1 MRHTNHALTFLR
13 QHYRAVLKHAYAL
26 GIATVIVLSLGSATA
41 NTETASTKVTD
52 QQTAD
57 ALLNNWKSE
66 YQIQIDSKHVDFQ
79 SGVNIT
85 IASKDNFIKA
95 TQDIT
100 GRLSSPNS
108 SIELNGENA
117 SFEIGSFSSL
127 KLDQFTLTKG
137 TLTIDNG
144 TLDADLN
151 MNGGTFIGSLQGLCL
166 GRLYDTKRKITFT
179 HGGNFITSDFNPPI
193 YMENSLYITVATT
206 SDQGSSRISIQPG
219 ATVTLPKGNISLGS
233 DLTVTGGTLNIGNNV
248 KLTATS
254 DAGAL
259 NIGST
264 DSAGTLQV
272 DSAKLSNF
280 ISPST
285 GPSGHINLVSGSS
298 LQVNGD
304 TAVDLGKGVTFDS
317 SDITVSGSNFIASQ
331 SIKGSATTITAK
343 KLSFHYNDG
352 KTSELQS
359 ITVSDGLDFTGSS
372 QLKVNSLSS
381 TGLIKGS
388 DATINAKTIDLYH
401 DSEAS
406 ELQSI
411 TVSDV
416 LNLSGSTQLKVD
428 SLNATGAIKGASAT
442 IEAGK
447 LDLNYSGDS
456 EINTLKIS
464 KDLSLNGGA
473 KLKVNSLSVDST
485 GTGSQNSAAILVGAA
500 ANTATTTTTTTAI
513 MRTAAVNATPRA
525 TGSYAELSVENLD
538 LADKSLVAS
547 ADPSAPASIVAIN
560 NISSNSSTRTG
571 SISTFTTTNA
581 LPRANTPI
589 ELNDSDLVA
598 LQNSIIGVGVAD
610 VASLRS
616 VFSTTD
622 LTYFGT
628 NGELD
633 NTDNVKSI
641 LYLAQPVSLGA
652 DGYLISDSTATQ
664 DNKALRDK
672 VGTNNV
678 YIGENSAV
686 AVHLSAANDQNQ
698 AAIHIDKE
706 NASAKGG
713 GQNSKIV
720 IVGGATAQDLQNL
733 NLFSDK
739 NASDNSMAVKVA
751 ADGHDILV
759 TTLSGRF
766 SKVLKAGQSY
776 STVTLEKVGGSGGSQ
791 GGGTGSNPGSG
802 GDGSTVLPP
811 ETSKPTHDATED
823 YIDDSVP
830 NGEYNPVL
838 DYTVLFDGSESTAET
853 VARLGP
859 YGGIAHSALAAS
871 NATYSSI
878 ATRMGLGAMRLDEEH
893 LASNANGAVLWLNP
907 LYRSSSSDDF
917 ANEGQG
923 YGVDVDLYGV
933 ALGADVALNQSWR
946 IGALFNVGSGSVD
959 GSGAGAAVDNDF
971 DYYSLGAYTAF
982 TSGPLT
988 LVGDVSYTAV
998 SNDVSATTQAS
1009 SIGKVGADIDSSSF
1023 SLGLTSKFDW
1033 DLGRITLS
1041 PHVGMRYTH
1050 LAVDDYDV
1058 TGHETYA
1065 SFAAQSMDVFSVPVG
1080 VMLATDIAAGD
1091 WQVQPALDLTITP
1104 HLGDNELKGDVIWA
1118 GISNHVYPTVTEV
1131 LDDVTYGATLGIAA
1145 SNGAL
1150 SFGLSLNYTGSSNT
1164 DELGLQA
1171 HARLA
1176 F

>member
-1 MRHTNHALTFLR
+1 MKHTKHALTYLR
-13 QHYRAVLKHAYAL
+13 RQYSAVLKHAYAL
-26 GIATVIVLSLGSATA
+26 GIATVIVLSLSSATA
-41 NTETASTKVTD
+41 NTATASTKVTD
-52 QQTAD
+52 RQTAN

-66 YQIQIDSKHVDFQ
+66 YQIQIDSEHVDFP
-79 SGVNIT
+79 SGFNIT

-95 TQDIT
+95 TQDIIG

-117 SFEIGSFSSL
+117 SFEIGNSSCL
-127 KLDQFTLTKG
+127 ELDQFTLTKG
-137 TLTIDNG
+137 TLTINNG
-144 TLDADLN
+144 TLNADLN
-151 MNGGTFIGSLQGLCL
+151 MNGGTFSGTLANLHLNENYFTQ
-166 GRLYDTKRKITFT
+166 RKITFT
-179 HGGNFITSDFNPPI
+179 QGGDLEISGFTLPQT
-193 YMENSLYITVATT
+193 ENLYITVEST
-206 SDQGSSRISIQPG
+206 SAEGSSRISIQPG

-248 KLTATS
+248 KLTAIS

-259 NIGST
+259 NIGSTDST

-280 ISPST
+280 IAPST
-285 GPSGHINLVSGSS
+285 GSSGHINLVNGSS
-298 LQVNGD
+298 LQVSGD
-304 TAVDLGKGVTFDS
+304 TAVDLGKGVTFDDS
-317 SDITVSGSNFIASQ
+317 AITVSGSNFIASQ
-331 SIKGSATTITAK
+331 AIKGSATTIT
-343 KLSFHYNDG
+343 
-352 KTSELQS
+352 
-359 ITVSDGLDFTGSS
+359 
-372 QLKVNSLSS
+372 
-381 TGLIKGS
+381 
-388 DATINAKTIDLYH
+388 
-401 DSEAS
+401 
-406 ELQSI
+406 
-411 TVSDV
+411 
-416 LNLSGSTQLKVD
+416 
-428 SLNATGAIKGASAT
+428 
-442 IEAGK
+442 AGK
-447 LDLNYSGDS
+447 LDLNYSGDTS
-456 EINTLKIS
+456 ELNAITVS
-464 KDLSLNGGA
+464 EGLSLNSGA
-473 KLKVNSLSVDST
+473 KLNVGTLSADANAPDS
-485 GTGSQNSAAILVGAA
+485 AILVGAA
-500 ANTATTTTTTTAI
+500 SNTATTTTAM
-513 MRTAAVNATPRA
+513 MRTAAANATPRA

-610 VASLRS
+610 VEALRN
-616 VFSTTD
+616 VFATTD

-739 NASDNSMAVKVA
+739 NDSDNGTEVKVA

-766 SKVLKAGQSY
+766 SKVLKAGQSC
-776 STVTLEKVGGSGGSQ
+776 STVTLEKVGGSG
-791 GGGTGSNPGSG
+791 SNPGSG
-802 GDGSTVLPP
+802 GGGSTVLPP

-823 YIDDSVP
+823 YIDESIP
-830 NGEYNPVL
+830 EGEYNPVL
-838 DYTVLFDGSESTAET
+838 DYTVLFDGSETTAET

-878 ATRMGLGAMRLDEEH
+878 ATRMGLGAMRLDAEH

-1009 SIGKVGADIDSSSF
+1009 NIGKVGADIDSSSF

-1041 PHVGMRYTH
+1041 PHVGMHYTH

-1171 HARLA
+1171 HARLS

>member
-1 MRHTNHALTFLR
+1 M
-13 QHYRAVLKHAYAL
+13 
-26 GIATVIVLSLGSATA
+26 GPI
-41 NTETASTKVTD
+41 
-52 QQTAD
+52 
-57 ALLNNWKSE
+57 
-66 YQIQIDSKHVDFQ
+66 
-79 SGVNIT
+79 
-85 IASKDNFIKA
+85 
-95 TQDIT
+95 
-100 GRLSSPNS
+100 S

-117 SFEIGSFSSL
+117 SFEIGNSSL
-127 KLDQFTLTKG
+127 LVLDQFTLTKG
-137 TLTIDNG
+137 TLTING
-144 TLDADLN
+144 TLRADLN
-151 MNGGTFIGSLQGLCL
+151 MNGGTFSGSLTDLSLNYSG
-166 GRLYDTKRKITFT
+166 TKRKITFT
-179 HGGNFITSDFNPPI
+179 QGGNFITSGFTPLSNN
-193 YMENSLYITVATT
+193 ENSLDITVEPESA
-206 SDQGSSRISIQPG
+206 QGSSRISIKNEE
-219 ATVTLPKGNISLGS
+219 TVTLPEGNIRLGS

-248 KLTATS
+248 NLTAIS

-280 ISPST
+280 IAPST
-285 GPSGHINLVSGSS
+285 GSSGHINLVNGSS
-298 LQVNGD
+298 LQVSGD
-304 TAVDLGKGVTFDS
+304 TAVDLGKGVTFDDS
-317 SDITVSGSNFIASQ
+317 AITVSGSNFIASQ
-331 SIKGSATTITAK
+331 AIKGSATTIT
-343 KLSFHYNDG
+343 
-352 KTSELQS
+352 
-359 ITVSDGLDFTGSS
+359 
-372 QLKVNSLSS
+372 
-381 TGLIKGS
+381 
-388 DATINAKTIDLYH
+388 
-401 DSEAS
+401 
-406 ELQSI
+406 
-411 TVSDV
+411 
-416 LNLSGSTQLKVD
+416 
-428 SLNATGAIKGASAT
+428 
-442 IEAGK
+442 AGK
-447 LDLNYSGDS
+447 LDLNYSGDTS
-456 EINTLKIS
+456 ELNAITVS
-464 KDLSLNGGA
+464 EDLSLNGGA

-513 MRTAAVNATPRA
+513 MCTAAVNATPRA
-525 TGSYAELSVENLD
+525 TSATAELSVSSLD
-538 LADKSLVAS
+538 LAGKNLVAS
-547 ADPSAPASIVAIN
+547 ADSSAPASIVAIQN
-560 NISSNSSTRTG
+560 LSSSSSSTGTG
-571 SISTFTTTNA
+571 SISTFANTNA
-581 LPRANTPI
+581 LPHATTPI
-589 ELNDSDLVA
+589 ELNNSDLVA

-610 VASLRS
+610 VEALRN
-616 VFSTTD
+616 VFATTD

-739 NASDNSMAVKVA
+739 NDSDNGTEVKVA

-766 SKVLKAGQSY
+766 SKVLKAGQSC
-776 STVTLEKVGGSGGSQ
+776 STVTLEKVGGSG
-791 GGGTGSNPGSG
+791 SNPGSG
-802 GDGSTVLPP
+802 GGGSTVLPP

-823 YIDDSVP
+823 YIDESIP
-830 NGEYNPVL
+830 EGEYNPVL
-838 DYTVLFDGSESTAET
+838 DYTVLFDGSETTAET

-878 ATRMGLGAMRLDEEH
+878 ATRMGLGAMRLDAEH
-893 LASNANGAVLWLNP
+893 LARNSHGAVLWLNP
-907 LYRSSSSDDF
+907 LYHSSSSDDW

-933 ALGADVALNQSWR
+933 ALGADVALNPSWR

-971 DYYSLGAYTAF
+971 DYYSLGTYSAF
-982 TSGPLT
+982 TTGAFT

-998 SNDVSATTQAS
+998 SNDVSATTPAS
-1009 SIGKVGADIDSSSF
+1009 SIGKVGADIDCSSF
-1023 SLGLTSKFDW
+1023 SFGLTSKFDFALG
-1033 DLGRITLS
+1033 DLTLS
-1041 PHVGMRYTH
+1041 PHVGMRYSH
-1050 LAVDDYDV
+1050 LAIDDYNV

-1065 SFAAQSMDVFSVPVG
+1065 SFSAQSMDIFSLPVG
-1080 VMLATDIAAGD
+1080 MMLATDIAAGD

-1104 HLGDNELKGDVIWA
+1104 YFGDTELKGDVSW
-1118 GISNHVYPTVTEV
+1118 
-1131 LDDVTYGATLGIAA
+1131 
-1145 SNGAL
+1145 
-1150 SFGLSLNYTGSSNT
+1150 TGVSIRSYQR
-1164 DELGLQA
+1164 ELL
-1171 HARLA
+1171 
-1176 F
+1176 

>member
-26 GIATVIVLSLGSATA
+26 GIAATFVFGLSLIEPAIAATTVVSDQSTA
-41 NTETASTKVTD
+41 N
-52 QQTAD
+52 
-57 ALLNNWKSE
+57 ALLNTNTWQSG
-66 YQIQIDSKHVDFQ
+66 YQIQIENERVNFQ
-79 SGVNIT
+79 TRRFDIT
-85 IASKDNFIKA
+85 IASEDNFIKNTLGA
-95 TQDIT
+95 
-100 GRLSSPNS
+100 LSTLYGPSS

-117 SFEIGSFSSL
+117 SFEIGNDSSL
-127 KLDQFTLTKG
+127 VLDQFTLTKG
-137 TLTIDNG
+137 TLTING
-144 TLDADLN
+144 TLSADLN
-151 MNGGTFIGSLQGLCL
+151 INGGTFSGSLTDLSLNNDG
-166 GRLYDTKRKITFT
+166 TKRKITFT
-179 HGGNFITSDFNPPI
+179 QGGNFITSGFTPLSNK
-193 YMENSLYITVATT
+193 ENSLDITVKPKSA
-206 SDQGSSRISIQPG
+206 QGSSRIIIKNEE
-219 ATVTLPKGNISLGS
+219 TVTLPEGNISLGS

-248 KLTATS
+248 NLTATS

-280 ISPST
+280 IAPST
-285 GPSGHINLVSGSS
+285 GSSGHINLVNGSS
-298 LQVNGD
+298 LQVSGD
-304 TAVDLGKGVTFDS
+304 TAVDLGKGVTFDDS
-317 SDITVSGSNFIASQ
+317 AITVSGSNFIASQ
-331 SIKGSATTITAK
+331 AIKGSATTIT
-343 KLSFHYNDG
+343 
-352 KTSELQS
+352 
-359 ITVSDGLDFTGSS
+359 
-372 QLKVNSLSS
+372 
-381 TGLIKGS
+381 
-388 DATINAKTIDLYH
+388 
-401 DSEAS
+401 
-406 ELQSI
+406 
-411 TVSDV
+411 
-416 LNLSGSTQLKVD
+416 
-428 SLNATGAIKGASAT
+428 
-442 IEAGK
+442 AGK
-447 LDLNYSGDS
+447 LDLNYSGDAS
-456 EINTLKIS
+456 ELNSIS
-464 KDLSLNGGA
+464 VSDALSITGGA
-473 KLKVNSLSVDST
+473 QLKVKSLSAT
-485 GTGSQNSAAILVGAA
+485 GTGSQDSAILVGAA
-500 ANTATTTTTTTAI
+500 ANTATTTTTTTAM

-525 TGSYAELSVENLD
+525 ASASAELSVTNLD
-538 LADKSLVAS
+538 LAGKNLVAS
-547 ADPSAPASIVAIN
+547 ADLSAPASIVAIQN
-560 NISSNSSTRTG
+560 LNSTGTG
-571 SISTFTTTNA
+571 SISTFANA
-581 LPRANTPI
+581 LPRATTPI

-622 LTYFGT
+622 LTYFGA

-652 DGYLISDSTATQ
+652 KGYLISDSTATQ
-664 DNKALRDK
+664 DTPALRTK
-672 VGTNNV
+672 VGQNNV

-698 AAIHIDKE
+698 AAIHIDKK

-739 NASDNSMAVKVA
+739 NDSDNGTEVKVA

-766 SKVLKAGQSY
+766 SKVLKAGQSC
-776 STVTLEKVGGSGGSQ
+776 STVTLEKVGGSG
-791 GGGTGSNPGSG
+791 SNPGSG
-802 GDGSTVLPP
+802 GGGSTVLPP

-823 YIDDSVP
+823 YIDESIP
-830 NGEYNPVL
+830 EGEYNPVL
-838 DYTVLFDGSESTAET
+838 DYTVLFDGSETTAET

-878 ATRMGLGAMRLDEEH
+878 ATRMGLGAMRLDAEH
-893 LASNANGAVLWLNP
+893 LARNSHGAVLWLNP
-907 LYRSSSSDDF
+907 LYHSSSSDDW

-933 ALGADVALNQSWR
+933 ALGADVALNPSWR

-971 DYYSLGAYTAF
+971 DYYSLGTYSAF
-982 TSGPLT
+982 TTGAFT

-998 SNDVSATTQAS
+998 SNDVSATTPAS
-1009 SIGKVGADIDSSSF
+1009 SIGKVGADIDCSSF
-1023 SLGLTSKFDW
+1023 SFGLTSKFDFALG
-1033 DLGRITLS
+1033 DLTLS
-1041 PHVGMRYTH
+1041 PHVGMRYSH
-1050 LAVDDYDV
+1050 LAIDDYNV

-1065 SFAAQSMDVFSVPVG
+1065 SFSAQSMDIFSLPVG
-1080 VMLATDIAAGD
+1080 MMLATDIAAGD

-1104 HLGDNELKGDVIWA
+1104 YFGDTELKGDVSWTGVSIR
-1118 GISNHVYPTVTEV
+1118 SYQTVTEV

-1150 SFGLSLNYTGSSNT
+1150 SFGLSLSYTGSSNT
-1164 DELGLQA
+1164 DELGVQA
-1171 HARLA
+1171 HARLS

>member
-1 MRHTNHALTFLR
+1 MKHTKHALTYLR
-13 QHYRAVLKHAYAL
+13 RQYSAVLKHAYAL
-26 GIATVIVLSLGSATA
+26 GIAATFVFGLSLIEPAIAAT
-41 NTETASTKVTD
+41 TVVSD
-52 QQTAD
+52 QSTAD
-57 ALLNNWKSE
+57 ALLNTNTWKSE
-66 YQIQIDSKHVDFQ
+66 YQIQIDSKHVVFQ
-79 SGVNIT
+79 SGFNIT
-85 IASKDNFIKA
+85 IASKDNFIEA

-100 GRLSSPNS
+100 GSLSSPNS

-206 SDQGSSRISIQPG
+206 SAQGSSRISIQPG

-248 KLTATS
+248 DLKATS

-280 ISPST
+280 IAPST
-285 GPSGHINLVSGSS
+285 GSSGHINLVNGSS
-298 LQVNGD
+298 LQVSGD

-317 SDITVSGSNFIASQ
+317 SDITVSGSNF
-331 SIKGSATTITAK
+331 TA
-343 KLSFHYNDG
+343 
-352 KTSELQS
+352 
-359 ITVSDGLDFTGSS
+359 
-372 QLKVNSLSS
+372 
-381 TGLIKGS
+381 
-388 DATINAKTIDLYH
+388 
-401 DSEAS
+401 SEAIEGSNASISAQSLDLSYSGTAS
-406 ELQSI
+406 EIKTLTGTNGLNI
-411 TVSDV
+411 T
-416 LNLSGSTQLKVD
+416 GTAALKVD
-428 SLNATGAIKGASAT
+428 TLNLATSS
-442 IEAGK
+442 
-447 LDLNYSGDS
+447 NGD
-456 EINTLKIS
+456 
-464 KDLSLNGGA
+464 
-473 KLKVNSLSVDST
+473 
-485 GTGSQNSAAILVGAA
+485 ILVGNAASQTATNSVTRA
-500 ANTATTTTTTTAI
+500 ANNAS
-513 MRTAAVNATPRA
+513 NATPRITSNTA
-525 TGSYAELSVENLD
+525 DLAIAKLD
-538 LADKSLVAS
+538 LAGRSLAAS
-547 ADPSAPASIVAIN
+547 ADSSAPAAVVAIGELV
-560 NISSNSSTRTG
+560 SSNGNSTSSAGTTAVTNQAINTTAMRSSAMRAPANDPVVLANPTPM
-571 SISTFTTTNA
+571 SIN
-581 LPRANTPI
+581 NGNI
-589 ELNDSDLVA
+589 VA
-598 LQNSIIGVGVAD
+598 LQNAIVGVGVSDTAT
-610 VASLRS
+610 LRRTFNTGNVKYLDS
-616 VFSTTD
+616 
-622 LTYFGT
+622 
-628 NGELD
+628 NGQLNNSD
-633 NTDNVKSI
+633 GVKSI
-641 LYLAQPVSLGA
+641 LYVDQHVSLDSKYRLIA
-652 DGYLISDSTATQ
+652 DGSTRDLAT
-664 DNKALRDK
+664 ALQNA
-672 VGTNNV
+672 GNNNV
-678 YIGENSAV
+678 YIGNDAAIAV
-686 AVHLSAANDQNQ
+686 PVSITNNDTQ
-698 AAIHIDKE
+698 AAIHIDTTD
-706 NASAKGG
+706 ATAKGG
-713 GQNSKIV
+713 TNSKIV
-720 IVGGATAQDLQNL
+720 IVDGMTTQDLTDL
-733 NLFSDK
+733 NLLSDK
-739 NASDNSMAVKVA
+739 GGSDNNTGVKI
-751 ADGHDILV
+751 ADDSQDIEV
-759 TTLSGRF
+759 KTLSGRF
-766 SKVLKAGQSY
+766 GKVLKAGQSY

-838 DYTVLFDGSESTAET
+838 DYTVLFDGSETTAET

-878 ATRMGLGAMRLDEEH
+878 ATRMGLGAMRLDTDH
-893 LASNANGAVLWLNP
+893 MASNANGAVLWLNP

-959 GSGAGAAVDNDF
+959 GTGAGAAVDNDF
-971 DYYSLGAYTAF
+971 DYYALGAYTAF

-1009 SIGKVGADIDSSSF
+1009 NIGKVGADIDSSNF
-1023 SLGLTSKFDW
+1023 SLGLTSKFDFA
-1033 DLGRITLS
+1033 LGDFTLS
-1041 PHVGMRYTH
+1041 PHIGMRYSH
-1050 LAVDDYDV
+1050 LDIDNYDV
-1058 TGHETYA
+1058 TGRETYA

-1104 HLGDNELKGDVIWA
+1104 HFGDTELKGDVIWA

-1131 LDDVTYGATLGIAA
+1131 LDDVTYGATLGLAA
-1145 SNGAL
+1145 SNGAV

-1171 HARLA
+1171 HARLS